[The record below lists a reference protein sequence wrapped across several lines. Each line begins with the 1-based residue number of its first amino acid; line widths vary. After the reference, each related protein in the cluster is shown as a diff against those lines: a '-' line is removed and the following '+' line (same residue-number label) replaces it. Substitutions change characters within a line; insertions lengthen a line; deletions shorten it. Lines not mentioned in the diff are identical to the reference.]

1 MFKIFQNSPIIENQ
15 ISELDTNTNIVYTK
29 QFIQPFFQLI
39 VSDENK
45 QSFLQKKKSRKLK
58 SLSIQ
63 NNNTDNS
70 NGRWTKEEHNR
81 FIEAI
86 INFGNDWKK
95 VQKYVSTRTSTQARS
110 HAQKF
115 LMKLRNSEFFKKKN
129 IDNNLSWA
137 KTIHFIKN
145 NFSND
150 ELEFVLKNV
159 HCNVNKENN
168 KKKKKLNK
176 NKLSKLSKLNSDSTE
191 FNSDDS
197 ESVFSDFNN
206 NKNFQFNDENKE
218 NDPNYLFYL
227 DDENDNL
234 KANNNNNDY
243 IQTFIQNFNRKNSY
257 INDLD
262 FTINDINNIYYDNKI
277 NNNNIV

>member
-1 MFKIFQNSPIIENQ
+1 MFKIFQNSPITENQ
-15 ISELDTNTNIVYTK
+15 LSELDTNPNIVYTK

-45 QSFLQKKKSRKLK
+45 QSFLQKKKNRRLK

-159 HCNVNKENN
+159 HCNVNKENS
-168 KKKKKLNK
+168 KKKKK
-176 NKLSKLSKLNSDSTE
+176 
-191 FNSDDS
+191 
-197 ESVFSDFNN
+197 
-206 NKNFQFNDENKE
+206 
-218 NDPNYLFYL
+218 
-227 DDENDNL
+227 
-234 KANNNNNDY
+234 
-243 IQTFIQNFNRKNSY
+243 
-257 INDLD
+257 
-262 FTINDINNIYYDNKI
+262 
-277 NNNNIV
+277 

>member
-115 LMKLRNSEFFKKKN
+115 LMKLRNSEKKKKKN

>member
-1 MFKIFQNSPIIENQ
+1 MFKIFQNSPITENQ
-15 ISELDTNTNIVYTK
+15 LSELDTNPNIVYTK

-45 QSFLQKKKSRKLK
+45 QSFLQKKKNRRLK

-63 NNNTDNS
+63 NNNRDNS
-70 NGRWTKEEHNR
+70 NERWTEEEHNR

-86 INFGNDWKK
+86 VNFGNDWKK
-95 VQKYVSTRTSTQARS
+95 VQKYVSTRTSTQAIS

-115 LMKLRNSEFFKKKN
+115 LMKLRNSEKKKKKN

-159 HCNVNKENN
+159 HCNVNKENS
-168 KKKKKLNK
+168 KKKKKINK

>member
-1 MFKIFQNSPIIENQ
+1 M
-15 ISELDTNTNIVYTK
+15 
-29 QFIQPFFQLI
+29 
-39 VSDENK
+39 
-45 QSFLQKKKSRKLK
+45 
-58 SLSIQ
+58 
-63 NNNTDNS
+63 
-70 NGRWTKEEHNR
+70 
-81 FIEAI
+81 
-86 INFGNDWKK
+86 
-95 VQKYVSTRTSTQARS
+95 
-110 HAQKF
+110 
-115 LMKLRNSEFFKKKN
+115 
-129 IDNNLSWA
+129 
-137 KTIHFIKN
+137 
-145 NFSND
+145 
-150 ELEFVLKNV
+150 
-159 HCNVNKENN
+159 
-168 KKKKKLNK
+168 
-176 NKLSKLSKLNSDSTE
+176 NSDSTE

-262 FTINDINNIYYDNKI
+262 FTINDINNIYCDNKI

>member
-1 MFKIFQNSPIIENQ
+1 MFKIFQNSPITENQ
-15 ISELDTNTNIVYTK
+15 LSELDTNPNIVYTK

-45 QSFLQKKKSRKLK
+45 QSFLQKKKNRRLK

-115 LMKLRNSEFFKKKN
+115 LMKLRNSEFFKKK
-129 IDNNLSWA
+129 
-137 KTIHFIKN
+137 
-145 NFSND
+145 
-150 ELEFVLKNV
+150 
-159 HCNVNKENN
+159 
-168 KKKKKLNK
+168 
-176 NKLSKLSKLNSDSTE
+176 
-191 FNSDDS
+191 
-197 ESVFSDFNN
+197 
-206 NKNFQFNDENKE
+206 
-218 NDPNYLFYL
+218 Y
-227 DDENDNL
+227 
-234 KANNNNNDY
+234 
-243 IQTFIQNFNRKNSY
+243 
-257 INDLD
+257 
-262 FTINDINNIYYDNKI
+262 
-277 NNNNIV
+277 